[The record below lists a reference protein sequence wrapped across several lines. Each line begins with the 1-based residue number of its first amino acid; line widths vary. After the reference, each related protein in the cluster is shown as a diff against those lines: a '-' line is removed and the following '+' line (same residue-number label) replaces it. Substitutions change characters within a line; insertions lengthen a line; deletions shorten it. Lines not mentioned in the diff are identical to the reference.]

1 MMSYRIP
8 SVQRICYG
16 GLLGVF
22 LSIILAE
29 YISAALYQLYH
40 NSFLIRDTTGI
51 SPNKISAIFLKLSW
65 ALVCLTSWWMLWKLD
80 FLLAKKPAA
89 EVKADEKPKQ
99 KKAED
104 HPPPKARKKSDKKAP
119 SEEEKSIGENPKD
132 AEKPKNQ
139 SAKPSLKDIHY
150 AKILGV
156 KDVTDSEEI
165 KSRYRKKIAQYHPD
179 RVRAMGPEIREIADR
194 KAKEINEA
202 HEHFRK
208 KAHSQK

>member
-1 MMSYRIP
+1 MSRPIL

-16 GLLGVF
+16 GLLGIF

-29 YISAALYQLYH
+29 YSSAALFQLYH
-40 NSFLIRDTTGI
+40 NSFLIRDTTGT

-65 ALVCLTSWWMLWKLD
+65 ALVCLTSWWMLWKFD
-80 FLLAKKPAA
+80 FLISKKPLA
-89 EVKADEKPKQ
+89 EDKTDGKPKQ
-99 KKAED
+99 KQAKAP
-104 HPPPKARKKSDKKAP
+104 PPPKVRKRSDKKAP
-119 SEEEKSIGENPKD
+119 PKGGKSIDENPKED
-132 AEKPKNQ
+132 KEPENPL
-139 SAKPSLKDIHY
+139 AKPSLQDIHY

-156 KDVTDSEEI
+156 EDVTNSEEI
-165 KSRYRKKIAQYHPD
+165 KSRYRQKIAQYHPD

-208 KAHSQK
+208 KTHSLK